1 MKFTVAADRSKLG
14 IAKEEEKEAYL
25 FFIVLF

>member
-1 MKFTVAADRSKLG
+1 MKFTVAADRSKLD